1 MWLYSAVL
9 LLWAGP
15 VGCTEQANTSNLFE
29 WTAVDFYDKLHAGQL
44 MFLYFE
50 HEVSPT
56 ISLFLLELERSS
68 EILKDYGVLVGKI
81 NCNRETVSSYCT
93 KEHSSNTAFLF
104 RSGKEFLSFNLDTVF
119 DINSIVSEVLFAILR
134 DEVQYVHTDA
144 DLLALEKRARGKMD
158 LVLGH
163 VSSLGTQEHRSLM
176 ETAYVYGATYKFI
189 LITGGPVL
197 RHLGV
202 DESSPSSKVWFL
214 HCRLQLKSKTNERCP
229 LTLMRKHLTTLNLH
243 AFLQLMEAPLVSEAY
258 VDPASV
264 PHKPVPQVFLFS
276 HPATEQLDLATATA
290 LAWKLRGLAVL
301 VLVHR
306 RSPAVKTP
314 VDYNIAYRLAEM
326 KSEVKY
332 LTLQN
337 LDEVVNIFIHQEKD
351 DDGDDDDDDDEAEMD
366 ENIKGD
372 VSEGELDDEIAEAV
386 YKNRA
391 DLLDSEAL
399 TSLTSDNYRATVAQ
413 SDLTVVLFYVK
424 WNAVSVAF
432 LSSFLEVAEKLTDLE
447 VNDVQ
452 MSAVDCGEWTD
463 LCAGLTHSTFQ
474 PVTAF
479 PTVLLLRPEEA
490 AQEYRG
496 MLGSEALLHFIML
509 SRSVTPKQLSTTEDL
524 TSFLKEVPHSEV
536 AGSDVDR
543 VLGVFPTN
551 TDASLKEFSAAMK
564 TLRGKVLSGSLTDKP
579 AIKWAADHSV
589 EPPAV
594 AVFPSWQPGNHP
606 SVISA
611 WSSAEELISRVTVAL
626 RRPMPEVTV
635 ESLPSFLEEDK
646 ALLLLFVGD
655 EEDDVGRRQN
665 TALVGEMRRVV
676 ESGEERMQGYAA
688 GWIHLGRTPAA
699 MSVLGSYLGSMPLLP
714 ALVLTHLPSGSE
726 VYQYPPDAPILA
738 HSVLQWLRRVEEG
751 REPPAGSLE
760 EDRWRLASNFHDF
773 LRIMDEEDPDFARQQ
788 VSREEGDGSVL
799 EKDSSSADPRT
810 HMHSEL

>member
-9 LLWAGP
+9 LFWAKP
-15 VGCTEQANTSNLFE
+15 AECAEQANTSNLFE
-29 WTAVDFYDKLHAGQL
+29 WTAVDFYDKLHAGKL

-56 ISLFLLELERSS
+56 ISLFLLELEKSS

-81 NCNRETVSSYCT
+81 NCNKETVSSYCI
-93 KEHSSNTAFLF
+93 KERSANTAFLF
-104 RSGKEFLSFNLDTVF
+104 RSGREFLSFNLDTIF

-176 ETAYVYGATYKFI
+176 ETAYVYGSTYKFI

-243 AFLQLMEAPLVSEAY
+243 SFLQLMEAPLVSEAD
-258 VDPASV
+258 VDPSSV
-264 PHKPVPQVFLFS
+264 PHKQAHQVFLFS
-276 HPATEQLDLATATA
+276 HPATEQLDRATANA
-290 LAWKLRGLAVL
+290 LAWKLRGLAAL

-314 VDYNIAYRLAEM
+314 VDYNVAYRLAEM

-337 LDEVVNIFIHQEKD
+337 LDEVVNVFLHQEND
-351 DDGDDDDDDDEAEMD
+351 DSDDDDDEEEMD
-366 ENIKGD
+366 ENIKDD

-386 YKNRA
+386 YKSRA
-391 DLLDSEAL
+391 DLLDLEAL
-399 TSLTSDNYRATVAQ
+399 TSLTSENYHATVAQ

-424 WNAVSVAF
+424 WNAVSMDF
-432 LSSFLEVAEKLTDLE
+432 LGSFLEVAEKLTE
-447 VNDVQ
+447 WEITDVQ

-463 LCAGLTHSTFQ
+463 LCAGLTDTFQ

-496 MLGSEALLHFIML
+496 MLGSEALLCFIML
-509 SRSVTPKQLSTTEDL
+509 SRLVTPRQLSTTEDVA
-524 TSFLKEVPHSEV
+524 SFLEVVPHAEV
-536 AGSDVDR
+536 ANYDVDR
-543 VLGVFPTN
+543 VLGLFPTN
-551 TDASLKEFSAAMK
+551 TGASLKEFSAAMK
-564 TLRGKVLSGSLTDKP
+564 SLRGRVLSGSLTDEL
-579 AIKWAADHSV
+579 ALQWAAGHSV

-594 AVFPSWQPGNHP
+594 AVFPSWQTDSHP

-611 WSSAEELISRVTVAL
+611 WSSAEELVSRVNMAL
-626 RRPMPEVTV
+626 RHPMPEVTV

-665 TALVGEMRRVV
+665 TALVGEMRLVA
-676 ESGEERMQGYAA
+676 ESGGARMQRYTA

-714 ALVLTHLPSGSE
+714 ALILTRLTSGSE
-726 VYQYPPDAPILA
+726 VYQYPPNAPVLA

-760 EDRWRLASNFHDF
+760 EESWRPASDF
-773 LRIMDEEDPDFARQQ
+773 LDFLKIMDEEDPDFARQQ
-788 VSREEGDGSVL
+788 VSREDGDGS
-799 EKDSSSADPRT
+799 DSSADPRT
-810 HMHSEL
+810 HIHSEL